1 MSNNISLLDFI
12 HDLPKLVWYTIKGF
26 LMGMILLAA
35 IALVICAAIA
45 GVYVLCQSIRWV
57 GPKVMEMRAM
67 IREKLAERKAK
78 WISRMVDQEAERQRE
93 EEVEMLG
100 KGQME
105 GEGRMS
111 GETLRG
117 GENRFEGK

>member
-12 HDLPKLVWYTIKGF
+12 RHLPKLVWYTIKGF

-35 IALVICAAIA
+35 IALVIGAAIA
-45 GVYVLCQSIRWV
+45 GVYVLCQAIRWA
-57 GPKVMEMRAM
+57 GPKIVQMPETMKAWME
-67 IREKLAERKAK
+67 ERRVR

-117 GENRFEGK
+117 GEERGEGK